1 MTTLIIVATI
11 CIVVGTVNL
20 LNAKARAK
28 AYRARNRG
36 SRAAEIEEWDKWS
49 RILLTEYNELTG
61 QNLPYPKIKFT
72 SSCFDRA
79 YYNAFSEPYEF
90 KDNKLKDALALESL
104 RVRHSLPT
112 DDELYA
118 LQEWMYKKK
127 IVNRPTFYTC
137 LAYVIIQ
144 CVYRSIH
151 ERGYKYAGKDWEG
164 QEATRLKWEEIEP
177 DHIYLK
183 NDPTDKGS

>member
-1 MTTLIIVATI
+1 MTALIIVATI
-11 CIVVGTVNL
+11 CLVVGTINL
-20 LNAKARAK
+20 VTVKARAR
-28 AYRARNRG
+28 AYRARSRG
-36 SRAAEIEEWDKWS
+36 SRSAEMEEWDKWS
-49 RILLTEYNELTG
+49 RVLLKEYNELTG
-61 QNLPYPKIKFT
+61 QNLPYPTIKFT
-72 SSCFDRA
+72 SGCYDRA

-90 KDNKLKDALALESL
+90 RDNKWKDLNALEVL
-104 RVRHSLPT
+104 RTRHNLPT

-137 LAYVIIQ
+137 LSYVIIQ

-164 QEATRLKWEEIEP
+164 QEAARQKWKEIKP
-177 DHIYLK
+177 SHAYLK
-183 NDPTDKGS
+183 NDPTDRGN